1 MINSRKR
8 VEKNPPAET
17 QRSERL
23 PSASRTSNGTSS
35 WPPNLGNPPPTA
47 EPLRD
52 WSNGV
57 VQNQPLKLPRSLES
71 QVGSSTVS
79 FIWSFQ
85 ASSLSNLWPRYTSC
99 DNLTGRH
106 GESSLKHTACQGP
119 RYILGYFL
127 QLSVRNV
134 HRSMAKN
141 MHKTSQKIP
150 SYSNLS
156 TLANITCLS
165 VYLSLSLSGVTAVPW
180 GLSKS
185 K

>member
-141 MHKTSQKIP
+141 MHKTSQKFHHIQT
-150 SYSNLS
+150 YQLS
-156 TLANITCLS
+156 QTS
-165 VYLSLSLSGVTAVPW
+165 PVYLCTSLSLSGVTAVPW

>member
-52 WSNGV
+52 WRNGV

-71 QVGSSTVS
+71 HVGSLESHVGS
-79 FIWSFQ
+79 LYEVFRHQ
-85 ASSLSNLWPRYTSC
+85 AFPISDRDTRLATTSKAGMGKAPLNIPHARAQDIYSGLFFSSLL
-99 DNLTGRH
+99 
-106 GESSLKHTACQGP
+106 
-119 RYILGYFL
+119 
-127 QLSVRNV
+127 
-134 HRSMAKN
+134 
-141 MHKTSQKIP
+141 
-150 SYSNLS
+150 
-156 TLANITCLS
+156 
-165 VYLSLSLSGVTAVPW
+165 
-180 GLSKS
+180 
-185 K
+185 